1 MESMSQ
7 VDPQEPTRTHRRIRA
22 GFGVAAV
29 IVILLVA
36 TAPSLLLQS
45 DPPPVAVQG
54 QTFVVP
60 TTPVVA
66 LTQSPTDQDA
76 VERQAISVVL
86 AERSAAVVGSE
97 SQRFMD
103 TVAPVDATFTGS
115 QLRLATNLIT
125 VPFKQ
130 WDYTLLNKLDP
141 TDSTT
146 AAIQEKYGASAVTYQ
161 VSVRYRLEGFDS
173 PPVVVLRTMSFVPDG
188 ASWKVVGDVDTG
200 RFRQPWDVDVISL
213 VRSTDVLMLVLGNAK
228 PSSSLKEQA
237 SQAVRDVTTFWG
249 TDWDKRVLVV
259 VPRSQKQLGNLLRRD
274 GSSYSALAAIA
285 TAERNGGSGDAPA
298 NVVWVNPAG
307 FAKINSLGR
316 TIVLRHEILHVAT
329 GAAVPNEF
337 PLWLEE
343 GVAEYFGY
351 RDSGVKQRIIA
362 SSLLSDARNGRVPS
376 RFAKTADFSPT
387 NPRLSQAYEGSWWA
401 ARLIVEKFGEA
412 ALLRVYRTAL
422 AQSNEKTAVD
432 VALRQELGISEA
444 ELTSLW
450 RASIKDAA

>member
-103 TVAPVDATFTGS
+103 TVTPADATFTGS

-401 ARLIVEKFGEA
+401 ARLIVEKYGEA

-432 VALRQELGISEA
+432 VALRQELGISET

>member
-1 MESMSQ
+1 MSQ

-60 TTPVVA
+60 ITPVVA

-401 ARLIVEKFGEA
+401 ARLIVEKYGEA

>member
-1 MESMSQ
+1 MSQ

-22 GFGVAAV
+22 GFGVAAA

-103 TVAPVDATFTGS
+103 TVTPADATFTGS

-188 ASWKVVGDVDTG
+188 ASKSFANMTMEEKNQFSHRKKAVTQL
-200 RFRQPWDVDVISL
+200 FEF
-213 VRSTDVLMLVLGNAK
+213 LGT
-228 PSSSLKEQA
+228 L
-237 SQAVRDVTTFWG
+237 
-249 TDWDKRVLVV
+249 
-259 VPRSQKQLGNLLRRD
+259 
-274 GSSYSALAAIA
+274 
-285 TAERNGGSGDAPA
+285 
-298 NVVWVNPAG
+298 
-307 FAKINSLGR
+307 
-316 TIVLRHEILHVAT
+316 
-329 GAAVPNEF
+329 
-337 PLWLEE
+337 
-343 GVAEYFGY
+343 
-351 RDSGVKQRIIA
+351 
-362 SSLLSDARNGRVPS
+362 
-376 RFAKTADFSPT
+376 
-387 NPRLSQAYEGSWWA
+387 
-401 ARLIVEKFGEA
+401 
-412 ALLRVYRTAL
+412 
-422 AQSNEKTAVD
+422 
-432 VALRQELGISEA
+432 
-444 ELTSLW
+444 
-450 RASIKDAA
+450 

>member
-7 VDPQEPTRTHRRIRA
+7 VDPPEPAPTNQRIRA
-22 GFGVAAV
+22 VFGVATG

-54 QTFVVP
+54 RTFVVP
-60 TTPVVA
+60 TFPVA
-66 LTQSPTDQDA
+66 TLTQSPSDQDA

-86 AERSAAVVGSE
+86 ADRSAAVVGSK

-103 TVAPVDATFTGS
+103 TVAQSDATFTGS

-125 VPFKQ
+125 VPFRQ
-130 WDYTLLNKLDP
+130 WDYTLLSKLEL
-141 TDSTT
+141 TDS
-146 AAIQEKYGASAVTYQ
+146 ASLAVQDKYGPSAVTYQ
-161 VSVRYRLEGFDS
+161 VGVRYRLEGFDS

-188 ASWKVVGDVDTG
+188 DAWKVVADTDTG

-213 VRSTDVLMLVLGNAK
+213 DRSNDVLMLVLGNAK
-228 PSSSLKEQA
+228 PASSLKEQA
-237 SQAVRDVTTFWG
+237 GQAVRDVTTFWG

-259 VPRSQKQLGNLLRRD
+259 VPRSQKQLGTLLRKD
-274 GSSYSALAAIA
+274 GSNYSALAAIA

-307 FAKINSLGR
+307 FAKINALGR

-329 GAAVPNEF
+329 GAAVPNGF

-343 GVAEYFGY
+343 GAAEYFGY
-351 RDSGVKQRIIA
+351 RDSGVKQQVIA
-362 SSLLSDARNGRVPS
+362 SSLLADAKNGRVPS
-376 RFAKTADFSPT
+376 RFAKTADFVPT
-387 NPRLSQAYEGSWWA
+387 SPRLSQAYEGSWWA
-401 ARLIVEKFGEA
+401 ARLIVQNYGEA
-412 ALLRVYRTAL
+412 ALIRVYRTAL
-422 AQSNEKTAVD
+422 TQLNKKTAVD

-444 ELTSLW
+444 ELTAMW
-450 RASIKDAA
+450 RASIRDAA

>member
-76 VERQAISVVL
+76 VERQAISVLL

-103 TVAPVDATFTGS
+103 TVAPADATFTGS

-161 VSVRYRLEGFDS
+161 VSVRYRLEGFDL
-173 PPVVVLRTMSFVPDG
+173 PPVVVLRTMSFVPEG

-401 ARLIVEKFGEA
+401 ARLIVEKYGEA

>member
-401 ARLIVEKFGEA
+401 ARLIVEKYGEA

>member
-22 GFGVAAV
+22 GFGVAAA

-54 QTFVVP
+54 QAFVIP
-60 TTPVVA
+60 TIPIAT
-66 LTQSPTDQDA
+66 LTQSPTSQEA
-76 VERQAISVVL
+76 VERQAISAVL
-86 AERSAAVVGSE
+86 ADRSSAVVGSQ
-97 SQRFMD
+97 SPTFMD
-103 TVAPVDATFTGS
+103 TVGQRDAAFAS
-115 QLRLATNLIT
+115 AQLRLVTNLIT
-125 VPFKQ
+125 VPFNQ

-141 TDSTT
+141 TDSTSSS
-146 AAIQEKYGASAVTYQ
+146 IQEKYGSSAVTYQ
-161 VSVRYRLEGFDS
+161 VGVRYRLEGFDS
-173 PPVVVLRTMSFVPDG
+173 PPVVVLRTMSFVPESG
-188 ASWKVVGDVDTG
+188 TWKVVADTDTG

-213 VRSTDVLMLVLGNAK
+213 VRSSDVLMLVLGNAK

-237 SQAVRDVTTFWG
+237 GQAVRDVTTFWG
-249 TDWDKRVLVV
+249 TDWDKQVLVV
-259 VPRSQKQLGNLLRRD
+259 VPRSQKQLGTLLRKD
-274 GSSYSALAAIA
+274 GSSYSALAAVA

-307 FAKINSLGR
+307 FAKINALGR

-351 RDSGVKQRIIA
+351 RDSGVKQQVIA
-362 SSLLSDARNGRVPS
+362 SSLLADAKNGRVPS
-376 RFAKTADFSPT
+376 RFAKTADFVPT

-401 ARLIVEKFGEA
+401 ARLLVERYGEA

-422 AQSNEKTAVD
+422 AQSNKKTAVD

>member
-351 RDSGVKQRIIA
+351 RDSGVKERIIA

>member
-362 SSLLSDARNGRVPS
+362 SSLLTDARNGRVPS

-401 ARLIVEKFGEA
+401 ARLIVEKYGEA

>member
-103 TVAPVDATFTGS
+103 TVAPADATFTGS

-237 SQAVRDVTTFWG
+237 GQAVRDVTTFWG

-329 GAAVPNEF
+329 GAAIPNEF

-401 ARLIVEKFGEA
+401 ARLIVEKYGEA

>member
-60 TTPVVA
+60 TTPVVP

-103 TVAPVDATFTGS
+103 TVAPADATFTGS

-200 RFRQPWDVDVISL
+200 RFRQPWDVDVISV

-401 ARLIVEKFGEA
+401 ARLIVEKYGEA

>member
-1 MESMSQ
+1 MSQ

-362 SSLLSDARNGRVPS
+362 SSLLTDARNGRVPS

-401 ARLIVEKFGEA
+401 ARLIVEKYGEA

>member
-1 MESMSQ
+1 MESMSP
-7 VDPQEPTRTHRRIRA
+7 VDPQEPTRTHRRIRTS
-22 GFGVAAV
+22 FGVAAV

-60 TTPVVA
+60 TSPVATVA
-66 LTQSPTDQDA
+66 QPPTDQEA
-76 VERQAISVVL
+76 VERQAISAVL
-86 AERSAAVVGSE
+86 ADRSAAVVGNQ
-97 SQRFMD
+97 SQTFMD
-103 TVAPVDATFTGS
+103 TVGQRDVAFTTA
-115 QLRLATNLIT
+115 QLRLVTNLIT

-130 WDYTLLNKLDP
+130 WDYTLLNKLEAS
-141 TDSTT
+141 DS
-146 AAIQEKYGASAVTYQ
+146 AAQRSREKFGPNTVTYQ
-161 VSVRYRLEGFDS
+161 VGVRYRLEGFAS

-188 ASWKVVGDVDTG
+188 DTWKVVADTDSG

-213 VRSTDVLMLVLGNAK
+213 VRSNDVLMLVLGNAK

-237 SQAVRDVTTFWG
+237 GQAVRDVTTFWG

-259 VPRSQKQLGNLLRRD
+259 VPRSQKQLGTLLRKD
-274 GSSYSALAAIA
+274 GSNYSALAAIA

-307 FAKINSLGR
+307 FAKINALGR

-351 RDSGVKQRIIA
+351 RDSGVKQQIIA
-362 SSLLSDARNGRVPS
+362 SSLLADARNGRVPS
-376 RFAKTADFSPT
+376 KFAKTADFVPT

-401 ARLIVEKFGEA
+401 ARLIVQNYGEA
-412 ALLRVYRTAL
+412 ALIRVYRTAL
-422 AQSNEKTAVD
+422 AQSNKKTAVD

>member
-7 VDPQEPTRTHRRIRA
+7 VDPQERNRTYRRIRA
-22 GFGVAAV
+22 SFGVAAV
-29 IVILLVA
+29 IVILLLA

-54 QTFVVP
+54 QVFVVP
-60 TTPVVA
+60 TSPVA
-66 LTQSPTDQDA
+66 TLTQSPTSQEA
-76 VERQAISVVL
+76 VERQAIAAVL
-86 AERSAAVVGSE
+86 ADRSSAVVGSQ
-97 SQRFMD
+97 SQEFMD
-103 TVAPVDATFTGS
+103 TVSQRDVAFTS
-115 QLRLATNLIT
+115 AQLRLVTNLIT
-125 VPFKQ
+125 VPFRQ

-141 TDSTT
+141 ADSTISS
-146 AAIQEKYGASAVTYQ
+146 IQDQYGSSAVTYQ
-161 VSVRYRLEGFDS
+161 VGVRYRLEGFDS
-173 PPVVVLRTMSFVPDG
+173 SPVVVLRTMSFVPDG
-188 ASWKVVGDVDTG
+188 ASWEVVGDVDTG

-213 VRSTDVLMLVLGNAK
+213 VRSSDVLMLVLGNAK
-228 PSSSLKEQA
+228 PSASLKEQA
-237 SQAVRDVTTFWG
+237 GQAVRDVTTFWG
-249 TDWDKRVLVV
+249 TDWDKRVLIV
-259 VPRSQKQLGNLLRRD
+259 VPRSQKQLGTLLRRD
-274 GSSYSALAAIA
+274 GSNYSALAAIA

-307 FAKINSLGR
+307 FAKINALGR

-351 RDSGVKQRIIA
+351 RDSGVKQRVIA

-401 ARLIVEKFGEA
+401 ARLIVERFGET

-422 AQSNEKTAVD
+422 AQSNEKTAAD

-450 RASIKDAA
+450 RTSIKDAA

>member
-1 MESMSQ
+1 
-7 VDPQEPTRTHRRIRA
+7 
-22 GFGVAAV
+22 
-29 IVILLVA
+29 
-36 TAPSLLLQS
+36 
-45 DPPPVAVQG
+45 
-54 QTFVVP
+54 
-60 TTPVVA
+60 
-66 LTQSPTDQDA
+66 
-76 VERQAISVVL
+76 
-86 AERSAAVVGSE
+86 
-97 SQRFMD
+97 MD
-103 TVAPVDATFTGS
+103 TVAPADATFTGS

-173 PPVVVLRTMSFVPDG
+173 PPVVVLRTMSFVPEG

-401 ARLIVEKFGEA
+401 ARLIVEKYGEA

>member
-351 RDSGVKQRIIA
+351 RDSGVKERIIA

-401 ARLIVEKFGEA
+401 ARLIVEEFGEA

>member
-103 TVAPVDATFTGS
+103 TVAPVDATFAGS

-401 ARLIVEKFGEA
+401 ARLIVEKYGEA
-412 ALLRVYRTAL
+412 ALLRVYRPAL

>member
-351 RDSGVKQRIIA
+351 RDSGVKERIIA

-401 ARLIVEKFGEA
+401 ARLIVEKYGEA